1 MSAYRD
7 RLQGVPAWGRCGVMG
22 VVDVTPGSFSEDRSG
37 LDVDRAVAHGLDL
50 VGQGADIVDVGAE
63 STRPGDVRIPR
74 DEEMRR
80 VLPVV
85 RALAEGGALVSVD
98 TMRADVAEAAV
109 DAGARM
115 INDVSGG
122 QADPGMAKVV
132 AGSGVAFV
140 LLHRRA
146 RSGAVEGGAVSGGAV
161 SEAVAE
167 AEQQMDALVAA
178 EVDPAQLIID
188 PGLGIATRTRADD
201 WALLA
206 GLDAWRRLG
215 RPLLIAASRKRFLGT
230 LLADPTTGDP
240 RPPRAR
246 DAATAAVSAIAAAQ
260 GAWAVRVHE
269 VRATADAVR
278 VEAAIRAARTPEADA
293 GR

>member
-1 MSAYRD
+1 
-7 RLQGVPAWGRCGVMG
+7 MG
-22 VVDVTPGSFSEDRSG
+22 VVDVSPGSFSDGGPR
-37 LDVDRAVAHGLDL
+37 LDADRAVAHGLEL

-63 STRPGDVRIPR
+63 SARPGAVRIAR
-74 DEEMRR
+74 DEELLR

-85 RALAEGGALVSVD
+85 RALAEDGVLVSVD
-98 TMRADVAEAAV
+98 TMRAEVAEAAV

-132 AGSGVAFV
+132 ARSGVPFV
-140 LLHRRA
+140 LLHRRV
-146 RSGAVEGGAVSGGAV
+146 RSVGTAEPDGSGGAV

-167 AEQQMDALVAA
+167 AEQQMAALVAA
-178 EVDPAQLIID
+178 GVDPSQLIID

-278 VEAAIRAARTPEADA
+278 VEAAIRTARASGADA
-293 GR
+293 DR